1 MKFPHAAKGV
11 KKIFLSEIIE
21 LIGSILMFAAG
32 GFAYWLKFTDTTA
45 AADLSAAFATQSVPI
60 IIMFCLII
68 TGVVITVIAAIIG
81 LIGIINAS
89 RDSMFF
95 KIALFS
101 VIIGVAA
108 NISGL
113 FFPAG
118 SFMSNLMNILYY
130 VFNFSVTLEIIQGI
144 IILAEKLGNQAVAAK
159 GKTTL
164 KVIFAIIILSLL
176 SSVAYSFFPF
186 ANANLFIGLGL
197 IGLTLVLSVIQYFLY
212 LSLLAKAKK
221 MLARSK

>member
-1 MKFPHAAKGV
+1 
-11 KKIFLSEIIE
+11 
-21 LIGSILMFAAG
+21 
-32 GFAYWLKFTDTTA
+32 
-45 AADLSAAFATQSVPI
+45 
-60 IIMFCLII
+60 
-68 TGVVITVIAAIIG
+68 
-81 LIGIINAS
+81 
-89 RDSMFF
+89 
-95 KIALFS
+95 
-101 VIIGVAA
+101 
-108 NISGL
+108 
-113 FFPAG
+113 
-118 SFMSNLMNILYY
+118 MSNLMNILYY